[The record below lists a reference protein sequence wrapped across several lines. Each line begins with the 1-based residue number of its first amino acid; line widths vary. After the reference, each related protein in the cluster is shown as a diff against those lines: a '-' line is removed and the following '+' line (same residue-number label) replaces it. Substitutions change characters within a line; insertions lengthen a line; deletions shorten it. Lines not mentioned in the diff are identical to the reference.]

1 MRIDFIY
8 SEEEKRAYML
18 EINTVPGQTDA
29 SLVPQQVRAMGWT
42 LMDFYTALI
51 EECFPA

>member
-1 MRIDFIY
+1 MRVDFIY
-8 SEEEKRAYML
+8 NEEEKEPYML

-42 LMDFYTALI
+42 LREFYTALI
-51 EECFPA
+51 EECLPA